1 MNLLK
6 ANLVTIVI
14 AIVRMLAFLIEFEVI
29 FI

>member
-6 ANLVTIVI
+6 PNLVTIVI